1 MKKLGLLT
9 LVAVLALVVS
19 SCTCGT
25 ETPPDTP
32 GEPTK
37 SSEATSAPSEPTD
50 APDEPTAEPTEVVPT
65 DVPTPEGLPPLPPD
79 PQKVEFQAEDG
90 QVLMGTY
97 YPGATNPAPTV
108 VLMHWAPGD
117 ENEWLAIAAW
127 LQNRGLEVAPG
138 GGPWLDS
145 SWFPPMLEA
154 QSFAVFMFTFRGCD
168 GGCASFQPEGWLL
181 DAKAAM
187 KTASELDGVDPTR
200 MVAIGAS
207 IGSDGAVDACGE
219 GCLGALSLSPGS
231 YLGVPY
237 DGAVA
242 AVDGAEKPVW
252 CLAAEGDAESAPT
265 CQSAS
270 GDLYEVTIY
279 PGSGHGMWLIDPE
292 VEPSALGLILDFLKL
307 AFGL

>member
-108 VLMHWAPGD
+108 VLMRWAPGD
-117 ENEWLAIAAW
+117 ENEWLATH
-127 LQNRGLEVAPG
+127 
-138 GGPWLDS
+138 
-145 SWFPPMLEA
+145 PP
-154 QSFAVFMFTFRGCD
+154 RKCN
-168 GGCASFQPEGWLL
+168 
-181 DAKAAM
+181 
-187 KTASELDGVDPTR
+187 KT
-200 MVAIGAS
+200 
-207 IGSDGAVDACGE
+207 
-219 GCLGALSLSPGS
+219 
-231 YLGVPY
+231 
-237 DGAVA
+237 
-242 AVDGAEKPVW
+242 
-252 CLAAEGDAESAPT
+252 
-265 CQSAS
+265 
-270 GDLYEVTIY
+270 
-279 PGSGHGMWLIDPE
+279 
-292 VEPSALGLILDFLKL
+292 
-307 AFGL
+307 